1 MHAVPNYDQ
10 WQPLSALPGSN
21 VGPVL
26 TAAATIAPSYHCH
39 HITGTTEISTI
50 TPPYTG
56 FKGYFLAIAD
66 SAFTTSTGGNIGEV
80 LTADAGE
87 SVLFFYDG
95 ATWYPIGHA

>member
-1 MHAVPNYDQ
+1 MTVPNYDQ
-10 WQPLSALPGSN
+10 LSPMSALPGSN
-21 VGPVL
+21 VGPTI
-26 TAAATIAPSYHCH
+26 TAAATIAPTYYMH
-39 HITGTTEISTI
+39 HLTGTTEISTI

-56 FKGYFLAIAD
+56 FKGAIVLIAD

-87 SVLFFYDG
+87 AVMFVYDG